1 MSGQPDIPCADGPCP
16 LCGAAVL
23 PYARNRLRAFVRCS
37 VCGLI
42 SVPKSWHA
50 TPEAEKRRYDLHRND
65 PSDAG
70 YVRFLSQL
78 ADAIAPRLTPGSEG
92 LDFGSGPSPVLSRLM
107 EGQGFK
113 MRTFD
118 PFYAN
123 DRAATARSY
132 DFVVCSEVVEHF
144 RSPSA
149 DWDLLVSL
157 VRPGG
162 WLGVMTS
169 LWEGAPEKFVRWR
182 YACDETHLAF
192 YSDGTMAWI
201 ARRFGVERVSQSG
214 PVALFRNQMTTG
226 GAMPGAPDM

>member
-1 MSGQPDIPCADGPCP
+1 MSGQPDIPGADDACP
-16 LCGAAVL
+16 LCGAAVSL
-23 PYARNRLRAFVRCS
+23 YARDRLRAFVRCP

-42 SVPKSWHA
+42 SVPKAWHPA
-50 TPEAEKRRYDLHRND
+50 PEAEKRRYDLHRND

-78 ADAIAPRLTPGSEG
+78 ADAIAPCLEPGSEG

-107 EGQGFK
+107 ERRGFR
-113 MRTFD
+113 MRIFD

-123 DRAATARSY
+123 DRAATARAY

-144 RSPSA
+144 RTPA
-149 DWDLLVSL
+149 LDWGLLASL

-169 LWEGAPEKFVRWR
+169 PWEGLPEKFLRWR
-182 YACDETHLAF
+182 YANDETHLAF
-192 YSDGTMAWI
+192 YSDNTMSWI
-201 ARRFGVERVSQSG
+201 ARRFGLDRAGRTG
-214 PVALFRNQMTTG
+214 PVTLFRNG
-226 GAMPGAPDM
+226 